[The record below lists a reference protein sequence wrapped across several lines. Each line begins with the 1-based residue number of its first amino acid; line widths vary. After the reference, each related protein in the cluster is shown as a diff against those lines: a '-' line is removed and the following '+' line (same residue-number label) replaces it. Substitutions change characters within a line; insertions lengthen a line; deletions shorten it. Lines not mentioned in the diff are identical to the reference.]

1 MPKSAFSKNV
11 CLRNA
16 EVILATSRTNRFSF
30 LGGDHA
36 PPPPKKNRKLVFLV
50 GTLQL

>member
-16 EVILATSRTNRFSF
+16 EAILATSRTNGFSF

-36 PPPPKKNRKLVFLV
+36 PPQKKNRKLVFLV